1 MQFPHMAARNAVT
14 VALSE
19 DAAADDVTTRWSV
32 APRQWATAV
41 IITRQSGVAAGMPL
55 AAEVYAS
62 IGGETQIDESIPDG
76 TRLKAG
82 DVLASIS
89 GPAHQIITGERTV
102 LNFLQRLCG
111 IATLTDR
118 YVAAVRDLPV
128 RVLDTRKTAPGLRLL
143 DKYAV
148 AAGGGHNH
156 RLNLGAM
163 VLIKENHIAAAGGVT
178 AALDNVRKNMASEGK
193 TTAIEIEVATIA
205 QVREV
210 LRAEPSWI
218 MLDNMTVPQLAEA
231 VRLRRELAPDS
242 DIRLEASGTIT
253 LDKMRAV
260 AETGV
265 DAISVGSL
273 THSAPAMD
281 LSMLLSIT
289 RS

>member
-1 MQFPHMAARNAVT
+1 MAARNAVT

-41 IITRQSGVAAGMPL
+41 IVTRQPGLAAGMPL

-62 IGGETQIDESIPDG
+62 IGGKTQIDESVPDG

-156 RLNLGAM
+156 RLDLSAM

-178 AALDNVRKNMASEGK
+178 AAIDNVRKNMASEGK
-193 TTAIEIEVATIA
+193 TVAIEIEVATVA
-205 QVREV
+205 QVREA

-231 VRLRRELAPDS
+231 GRLRRELAPDS

-281 LSMLLSIT
+281 LSMLLSIS

>member
-14 VALSE
+14 LALSE

-32 APRQWATAV
+32 APQQRATAV
-41 IITRQSGVAAGMPL
+41 IITRQPGLAAGVPL
-55 AAEVYAS
+55 VAEVYAHV
-62 IGGETQIDESIPDG
+62 GGETQIDESVPDG
-76 TRLKAG
+76 TRLRAG
-82 DVLASIS
+82 DVLARIS

-111 IATLTDR
+111 IAALTDR

-128 RVLDTRKTAPGLRLL
+128 RVQDTRKTAPGLRLL

-148 AAGGGHNH
+148 SAGGGHNH
-156 RLNLGAM
+156 RLDLGAM
-163 VLIKENHIAAAGGVT
+163 VLLKENHIAAAGGVT
-178 AALDNVRKNMASEGK
+178 AAIDSVRKNMAAEGK
-193 TTAIEIEVATIA
+193 TIAIEVEVATIA
-205 QVREV
+205 QAREA
-210 LRAEPSWI
+210 LQAEPSWI

-231 VRLRRELAPDS
+231 VRLRRELAADS

-253 LDKMRAV
+253 LDKLRAV

-265 DAISVGSL
+265 DAISVGAL
-273 THSAPAMD
+273 THSAPALD
-281 LSMLLSIT
+281 LSMLLTIA